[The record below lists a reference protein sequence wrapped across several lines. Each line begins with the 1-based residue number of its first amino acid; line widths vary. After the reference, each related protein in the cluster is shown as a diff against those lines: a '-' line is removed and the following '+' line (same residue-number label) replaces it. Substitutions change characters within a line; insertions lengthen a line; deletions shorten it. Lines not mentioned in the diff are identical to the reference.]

1 MSAFTILFQTKWVYF
16 SSLAT
21 SSRKNC
27 RGCIMNH
34 YCFVLL
40 NSWNDLWPRTYCS
53 RAEPGRG
60 YFLHALPYGQGS
72 SVYQCTAKHLCDKKV
87 MRCNLLQRKR
97 RKLLVMYSQHSY
109 LANCV
114 TWEKSSYF
122 LAIKTNTSVTL
133 GALNCS
139 KSPRRSGKIL
149 IYRYQVL
156 SLPATP
162 KSLTWHAQ
170 QGERCKQFPEL
181 LDFQMRAGETGSLLP
196 RQFVRKPPIC
206 DLSK

>member
-1 MSAFTILFQTKWVYF
+1 MIFDPEHTVAEQNQEEDIFSMHCPMAKVPVFINVQPNIFVTRKWCNVTF
-16 SSLAT
+16 CKE
-21 SSRKNC
+21 R
-27 RGCIMNH
+27 
-34 YCFVLL
+34 
-40 NSWNDLWPRTYCS
+40 
-53 RAEPGRG
+53 E
-60 YFLHALPYGQGS
+60 GS
-72 SVYQCTAKHLCDKKV
+72 SWLCTHSIHT
-87 MRCNLLQRKR
+87 LLTVLPEK
-97 RKLLVMYSQHSY
+97 
-109 LANCV
+109 
-114 TWEKSSYF
+114 KSSYF
-122 LAIKTNTSVTL
+122 LAIKTNIPVTL